1 MHRPN
6 GPPLRIARTRQSAA
20 CRVFLQTPSFLS
32 KHDLS
37 AVMIQFVPEILH
49 DGENSHKNTCGS
61 MFWSVG
67 MLAHAMDRKKKSQ
80 VKKPEVCL

>member
-20 CRVFLQTPSFLS
+20 CRVFLQTPSFLQ

-37 AVMIQFVPEILH
+37 AAMIQFVPEILY

-67 MLAHAMDRKKKSQ
+67 MLVHATDRKSMKK
-80 VKKPEVCL
+80 KKKISS